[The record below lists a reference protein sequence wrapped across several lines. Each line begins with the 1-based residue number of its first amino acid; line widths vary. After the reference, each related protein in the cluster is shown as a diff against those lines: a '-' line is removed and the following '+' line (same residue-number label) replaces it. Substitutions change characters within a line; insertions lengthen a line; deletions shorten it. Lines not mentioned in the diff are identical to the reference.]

1 LFKNKFENN
10 NIYYYLIGFFLRKI
24 SSLFWLEF
32 KYFDEWM
39 ELKMEEKYILGAE
52 IERVH
57 VT

>member
-1 LFKNKFENN
+1 
-10 NIYYYLIGFFLRKI
+10 
-24 SSLFWLEF
+24 LEF